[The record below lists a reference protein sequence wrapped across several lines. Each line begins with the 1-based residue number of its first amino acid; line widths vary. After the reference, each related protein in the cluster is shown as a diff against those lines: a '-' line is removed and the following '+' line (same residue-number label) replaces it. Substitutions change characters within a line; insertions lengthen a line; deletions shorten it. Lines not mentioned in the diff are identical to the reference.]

1 LIIHKRRGDKS
12 LLALGDWAALSFPVG
27 GAMRIAVVFA
37 IACAVGL
44 LSVPGNTAYAL
55 LIGLS
60 GNRDNDAI
68 YEIDPQTGEATL
80 ITFIGENASAAG
92 LSFLGQ
98 ELFAS
103 NIFPNNI
110 ATFGTIDFLTDGSFS
125 AVGLQTGNNWQG
137 LASNQDDGVLYTI
150 DRNNN
155 DILTSISPDGTIN
168 TIGTGTTID
177 GSGMAYDDTNGILY
191 ASFGGGGNPFRPD
204 GLYTVDVVTGLAT
217 LVGPIDPTGAVGM
230 SMGLAYDE
238 INETLYANTDNFK
251 LFTLNVATGAPTLV
265 GPNNIGNT
273 SIISLA
279 WIPDVMI
286 DIKPG
291 DARNRVNICTTGPL
305 SVAILGLGPF
315 FDATQVDP
323 ATVFLAGAGV
333 RTVGKDEK
341 FQTSTRDVN
350 NDGVTDRV
358 VKIETADLNLEN
370 SNTEALLIGSTF
382 DGTAFVGKD
391 AIEVQQRM
399 CVRTLE

>member
-1 LIIHKRRGDKS
+1 
-12 LLALGDWAALSFPVG
+12 
-27 GAMRIAVVFA
+27 
-37 IACAVGL
+37 
-44 LSVPGNTAYAL
+44 
-55 LIGLS
+55 
-60 GNRDNDAI
+60 
-68 YEIDPQTGEATL
+68 
-80 ITFIGENASAAG
+80 
-92 LSFLGQ
+92 
-98 ELFAS
+98 
-103 NIFPNNI
+103 
-110 ATFGTIDFLTDGSFS
+110 
-125 AVGLQTGNNWQG
+125 
-137 LASNQDDGVLYTI
+137 
-150 DRNNN
+150 
-155 DILTSISPDGTIN
+155 
-168 TIGTGTTID
+168 
-177 GSGMAYDDTNGILY
+177 MAYDDTNGILY

-251 LFTLNVATGAPTLV
+251 LFTLNVAR
-265 GPNNIGNT
+265 INT
-273 SIISLA
+273 CA
-279 WIPDVMI
+279 
-286 DIKPG
+286 
-291 DARNRVNICTTGPL
+291 AGPL
-305 SVAILGLGPF
+305 SVAIFGLGPF

-350 NDGVTDRV
+350 NDGVTDLV